1 MIKVHATFTLTVGRT
16 VFREDKSVFKGDSS
30 SLTWQLARRKGS
42 DRKKSM
48 ENRNIGKC
56 VWLST
61 LNLEFEVL
69 MKPN

>member
-42 DRKKSM
+42 DRKK
-48 ENRNIGKC
+48 
-56 VWLST
+56 VWKTEILANVFGC
-61 LNLEFEVL
+61 LR
-69 MKPN
+69 